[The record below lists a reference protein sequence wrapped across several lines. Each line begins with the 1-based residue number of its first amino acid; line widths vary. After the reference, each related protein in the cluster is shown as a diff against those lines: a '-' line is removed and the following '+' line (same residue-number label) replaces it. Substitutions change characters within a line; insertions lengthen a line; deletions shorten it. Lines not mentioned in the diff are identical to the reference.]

1 MRGGMR
7 FRTPGVGPA
16 RGEFTG
22 RIGLSKGISAM
33 TSFSVQIDRLSSHI
47 ELVRRAQAGEQAALG
62 ELFTRFR
69 PVVLAVVSR
78 RIRDSADAEELAQ
91 DVFVKMIEKLDQ
103 LRQPEAFPG
112 WIKQIA
118 VRLTQNFLR
127 RRVLLSDQ
135 DDMICQTEC
144 SGASPLVNALVGE
157 RESSVRAGLGRL
169 REMDREALEAFYID
183 GKSITE
189 IADQLDAPVGTI
201 KRRLHVARQRL
212 AGEVQELA
220 AV

>member
-1 MRGGMR
+1 M
-7 FRTPGVGPA
+7 TP
-16 RGEFTG
+16 
-22 RIGLSKGISAM
+22 
-33 TSFSVQIDRLSSHI
+33 FSLQIDRLSSHI
-47 ELVRRAQAGEQAALG
+47 ELVRRAQAGEQSAMG

-69 PVVLAVVSR
+69 PVVLAVISR
-78 RIRDSADAEELAQ
+78 RVRDVADAEELAQ

-127 RRVLLSDQ
+127 RRVLVHDH
-135 DDMICQTEC
+135 DDMIGQTEG
-144 SGASPLVNALVGE
+144 SEASPLANALVGE
-157 RESSVRAGLGRL
+157 RESSVREGLGRL
-169 REMDREALEAFYID
+169 RDMDREALEAFYI
-183 GKSITE
+183 KSILE

>member
-1 MRGGMR
+1 M
-7 FRTPGVGPA
+7 
-16 RGEFTG
+16 
-22 RIGLSKGISAM
+22 SKGISAM
-33 TSFSVQIDRLSSHI
+33 TPFSLQIDRLSSHI
-47 ELVRRAQAGEQAALG
+47 ELVRRAQAGEQSAMG

-69 PVVLAVVSR
+69 PVVLAVISR
-78 RIRDSADAEELAQ
+78 RVRDVADAEELAQ

-127 RRVLLSDQ
+127 RRVLVHDH
-135 DDMICQTEC
+135 DDMIGQTEG
-144 SGASPLVNALVGE
+144 SEASPLANALVGE
-157 RESSVRAGLGRL
+157 RESSVREGLGRL
-169 REMDREALEAFYID
+169 RDMDREALEAFYID
-183 GKSITE
+183 GKSILE